1 MSSDNCIAILK
12 TTDKFKV
19 ENEYTLTNTFGK
31 GITAYRVAHICAM
44 DNFEYYIEN
53 ELHNLGYWMY
63 ANFPWKEVVYSYEDA
78 ISLADKYCK
87 IVGYTEYGIVN
98 IDASKYN
105 FPGC

>member
-1 MSSDNCIAILK
+1 MSADNCIAILK
-12 TTDKFKV
+12 TTDNFKV
-19 ENEYTLTNTFGK
+19 ENEYALTNTFGK
-31 GITAYRVAHICAM
+31 GIIAYRVAHIQAV
-44 DNFEYYIEN
+44 DDFEYCVEN

-63 ANFPWKEVVYSYEDA
+63 ANFHWKEVVYSYEEA
-78 ISLADKYCK
+78 VSLADKYYK